1 VFARLGAQAQLEQ
14 WVLGLGL
21 GSNGFLWVAMLVIFL
36 LGWPLEWT
44 EIIVIFIP
52 IFLPLLK
59 TFQIDPLIFG
69 VMVAVNLQ
77 TSFLSP
83 PVAMAAFYLKGIA
96 PPHVTLNQ
104 IYRGMYPFLA
114 IQLVTLLL
122 TWLWPEL
129 TLWLPRYLYGE

>member
-1 VFARLGAQAQLEQ
+1 MSDAFTLMALGILFGAPYM
-14 WVLGLGL
+14 
-21 GSNGFLWVAMLVIFL
+21 S
-36 LGWPLEWT
+36 WPLEWT
-44 EIIVIFIP
+44 EIIVIFMP

-59 TFQIDPLIFG
+59 TLQIDPIIFG
-69 VMVAVNLQ
+69 VMVAVHLQ

-96 PPHVTLNQ
+96 PPHMTLNQ

-129 TLWLPRYLYGE
+129 TLWLPRYLYGQ